1 VNSDV
6 VLSVPVFLAAAC
18 GVTAVAATC
27 GRHRSPVVVAFVV
40 HLAIGLAVLAVAGF
54 YFPDAKYY
62 DQIARE
68 YVAFWNHL
76 QTQPPP
82 DFALGKEGWV
92 LILASIYRWFGAV
105 PALGIVFNAAL
116 TGVTAALL
124 MATTTRLGSPR
135 HAKTAGWLILMPGFL
150 YSSTLLRE
158 STAWTLTALA
168 AWAAAGLVAKGG
180 LHNTLWL
187 LASFAGM
194 LWIRGSLAVPIVGAL
209 LVGLLLARKRMPPAL
224 LVGLSA
230 ALLIGG
236 PLVARTEALW
246 GTADLDRI
254 NASRSSLAT
263 AGSGFESTV
272 YSTRADLVRRLPV
285 TLPRSAFGPYPWELV
300 RLPPMALVDWLPWLL
315 LLFWTWRGWRY
326 GKERNFLLVVM
337 PALCLLAVIGVTS
350 GNYGTMVRLRSQAA
364 ILLLPLAA
372 VGVRRQPPAGRPGV
386 PPLPSAPPPTAMP
399 ARSNL
404 AN

>member
-1 VNSDV
+1 
-6 VLSVPVFLAAAC
+6 
-18 GVTAVAATC
+18 
-27 GRHRSPVVVAFVV
+27 VVVAFIV
-40 HLAIGLAVLAVAGF
+40 HLAIGFAVLAVVGF
-54 YFPDAKYY
+54 YFPDARGY
-62 DQIARE
+62 DRIARE

-76 QTQPPP
+76 QSAPP
-82 DFALGKEGWV
+82 DFTLGKEGWV

-124 MATTTRLGSPR
+124 MGTTARLGWPR

-158 STAWTLTALA
+158 SAAWTLTALA
-168 AWAAAGLVAKGG
+168 AWAAAGLATKGG
-180 LHNTLWL
+180 MHNTLWL
-187 LASFAGM
+187 LTSFAGM

-209 LVGLLLARKRMPPAL
+209 LVAILLARKRVPPTL
-224 LVGLSA
+224 LIGLSG

-246 GTADLDRI
+246 GGTNIDRI
-254 NASRSSLAT
+254 NASRNSLAT
-263 AGSGFESTV
+263 AGSGFEVTV
-272 YSTRADLVRRLPV
+272 YGTPLETVRRLPL
-285 TLPRSAFGPYPWELV
+285 TLPRSIFGPFPWELGT
-300 RLPPMALVDWLPWLL
+300 LPPLAVLDLVPWLL

-326 GKERNFLLVVM
+326 GTGRNVLLVLM

-372 VGVRRQPPAGRPGV
+372 MGVRPRRPAGPPTGSSTLPATRPPPAVKGMT
-386 PPLPSAPPPTAMP
+386 SAP
-399 ARSNL
+399 
-404 AN
+404 